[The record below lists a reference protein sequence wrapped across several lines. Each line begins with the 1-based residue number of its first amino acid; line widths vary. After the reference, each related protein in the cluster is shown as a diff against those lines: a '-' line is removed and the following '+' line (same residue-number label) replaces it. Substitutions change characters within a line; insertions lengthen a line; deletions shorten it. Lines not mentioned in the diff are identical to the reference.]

1 VALDLLKYQIAID
14 MIPKIGSVNAK
25 KLIAYCGGVEAVFN
39 QNKRILTKIPGIG
52 EILAHEIVSQ
62 KVLEKA
68 ERDVEFITKHN
79 ISAHFYLDSDYPRR
93 SRQCDDGPIVLF
105 IKGSQNLNLNQKKI
119 ISIVG
124 TRNISDYGKQ
134 VCESLINDLA
144 SRGHKPIIVSGL
156 AYGVDIC
163 AHKSA
168 LKNELQTIA
177 VLGHGL
183 TTIYPIVHKSVAREI
198 ASTGALVTDFP
209 SQTTFDR
216 TNFIKRNRI
225 IAGLSDA
232 TIVIESAEKGGS
244 LITADIANSYN
255 REVFAIPG
263 QITQKYSKGCNMLI
277 KQNKAALIESA
288 MDLEFQLGWDSPKN
302 PKKPEQTVLFPD
314 LTDEEKS
321 IMDVIRENGSEVIDT
336 ICLKTKLPVSKVSSL
351 LLNLEFSGLIKCKPG
366 KVFTLARGNN

>member
-1 VALDLLKYQIAID
+1 VASELLKYQIAID
-14 MIPKIGSVNAK
+14 MIPKIGSINAK
-25 KLIAYCGGVEAVFN
+25 KLIAYCGGVEAVFR
-39 QNKRILTKIPGIG
+39 QNRKTLTKIPGIG
-52 EILAHEIVSQ
+52 EILAHEIVNQ

-68 ERDVEFITKHN
+68 ERELEFITKHS
-79 ISAHFYLDSDYPRR
+79 ITAHFYLDPSYPNRL
-93 SRQCDDGPIVLF
+93 RQCDDGPIVLF
-105 IKGSQNLNLNQKKI
+105 IKGSQNVNLNQTKI

-124 TRNISDYGKQ
+124 TRNITDYGKQ
-134 VCESLINDLA
+134 VCESLINELA
-144 SRGHKPIIVSGL
+144 SRNHKPIIVSGL

-168 LKNELQTIA
+168 LKYELQTFA

-183 TTIYPIVHKSVAREI
+183 NTIYPMVHKSVAREI

-255 REVFAIPG
+255 REVLAVPG
-263 QITQKYSKGCNMLI
+263 QVTQKYSRGCNMLI

-288 MDLEFQLGWDSPKN
+288 KDIEFQLGWDTPQKPKN
-302 PKKPEQTVLFPD
+302 AQQTLLFPD
-314 LTDEEKS
+314 LTDEEKI
-321 IMDVIRENGSEVIDT
+321 IMDVLHVNGSEVIDT
-336 ICLKTKLPVSKVSSL
+336 ICLKTKLPVSKVSSI
-351 LLNLEFSGLIKCKPG
+351 LLNLEFSGLVKCKPG
-366 KVFTLARGNN
+366 KVFTIASGGN